1 MMYKGYEITYER
13 DHVVVH
19 DITEN
24 NASWTE
30 DTVHDAMLAIDE
42 LEEKEE

>member
-1 MMYKGYEITYER
+1 MMYKGFTISYER

-19 DITEN
+19 DVTDDD
-24 NASWTE
+24 ASWTE

-42 LEEKEE
+42 LLGEED